1 MKVTGIVAEYNPF
14 HLGHAYHIRKAREV
28 TEADSIVV
36 VLGGDFT
43 QRGTPA
49 MLDKYTRAKMAL
61 SCGADLVLE
70 LPVRYACASAEAFAS
85 GAVSV
90 LNALGCVDFLSFG
103 SEGGDTG
110 LLQETAALLDGAAQ
124 DTIYQSAL
132 QDALKSGQPFPA
144 ARAKALQA
152 ADRMQDAGRP
162 EEKGQSVSPLRL
174 PDQPNDI
181 LGIEYCRALSRSHS
195 QIRPTTVK
203 RKGAGYHDSS
213 LHSGFASASALRKQ
227 LLNGA
232 LPRQLSD
239 AFPTQA
245 LEIWDTFLSRSGIL
259 EEADFSAMLHYRL
272 LLLAQD
278 DFMTQGSNPSPLR
291 GYADMT
297 PDLADRMI
305 NCLDAFTDW
314 NGFCLNLKSRNY
326 TYTRISR
333 CLAHILL
340 DIRQEDMIHSRI
352 QGFPAYLRM
361 LGFSEKAAPLLSAIK
376 RKAALP
382 LLSSLSGAGK
392 KLPPA
397 LLPLLSEEIRASHIY
412 QAAVSQK
419 YGKPFVNEY
428 RRQII
433 TPASF

>member
-14 HLGHAYHIRKAREV
+14 HMGHAYHIRRAREV
-28 TEADSIVV
+28 TGADYIVV

-43 QRGTPA
+43 QRGTPS

-90 LNALGCVDFLSFG
+90 LNALGCVDALSFG

-110 LLQETAALLDGAAQ
+110 LLWETAAMLNGAEQ
-124 DTIYQSAL
+124 DMDYQSAL
-132 QDALKSGQPFPA
+132 QAALKSGQPFPT
-144 ARAKALQA
+144 ARAQALRA
-152 ADRMQDAGRP
+152 ADRIRNADRP
-162 EEKGQSVSPLRL
+162 EEKGRDVSPLCL
-174 PDQPNDI
+174 PDRPNDI
-181 LGIEYCRALSRSHS
+181 LGIEYCRALARSHS
-195 QIRPTTVK
+195 RIRPAAVK
-203 RKGAGYHDSS
+203 RLGAGYHDSS
-213 LHSGFASASALRKQ
+213 LHSGFASASALRKR
-227 LLNGA
+227 LLSGV
-232 LPRQLSD
+232 LPGQLSD
-239 AFPTQA
+239 AIPAQA
-245 LEIWDTFLSRSGIL
+245 LEIWDSFLSRSGIL
-259 EEADFSAMLHYRL
+259 EEADFSAILRYRL
-272 LLLAQD
+272 LLLTQD
-278 DFMTQGSNPSPLR
+278 TVAPQRSNVSPLW

-297 PDLADRMI
+297 PDLADRMV
-305 NCLDAFTDW
+305 NGLDAFTDW

-340 DIRQEDMIHSRI
+340 DIRQEEMLRSRA
-352 QGFPAYLRM
+352 QGFPVYLRM
-361 LGFSEKAAPLLSAIK
+361 LGFSEKAAPLLSAVK
-376 RKAALP
+376 RNAALP
-382 LLSSLSGAGK
+382 LLSGLSGADK

-419 YGKPFVNEY
+419 YGKPFENEY
-428 RRQII
+428 RRQMI